1 MTQATLKR
9 GIQSVRASSS
19 PLEVL
24 AQLADKMDKFREK
37 SEERLG
43 TIESNMSA
51 LAVSNVAQE
60 LAGGGG
66 TRGVNPA
73 EAKALNNAARA
84 LLTGDQHAANQFF
97 IEARALTSQSDPDG
111 GYVVHDVLSS
121 GMTKIMAEISPIYR
135 LARRIPLLAGGAFE
149 EVIDKDSAEAAWVG
163 ESQAR
168 PDTDSPQLGK
178 FRVDLKEIYAMPKA
192 SQTLIDIASM
202 DVLGWLQDKVGDAFA
217 VKEGIAFHTGDGVAK
232 PRGILSFPTA
242 ATPDASRAWGTFEHV
257 ATGVNGAFPTSS
269 TSVNPADKLVDV
281 TAALKPQYRADAVW
295 LMNRAT
301 AAVVRKLKDAD
312 GRHVWV
318 DSLVIGQPSVLLGY
332 PVEIDEEMPDVATGS
347 LSIAFGSVSR
357 TYTIVEQPGV
367 KFLTDPFTDKP
378 NVRLFAY
385 RRIGGGVNNFEGLK
399 FLKFAA

>member
-1 MTQATLKR
+1 MTQATQMR
-9 GIQSVRASSS
+9 GIQSVRASST
-19 PLEVL
+19 PLEIL
-24 AQLADKMDKFREK
+24 AQLADKMDKFRDK

-43 TIESNMSA
+43 AIESNMSA
-51 LAVSNVAQE
+51 LAVSNVAHE
-60 LAGGGG
+60 LAGGG

-73 EAKALNNAARA
+73 ERRSLNNAARA

-257 ATGVNGAFPTSS
+257 ATGVNGAFPASS

-385 RRIGGGVNNFEGLK
+385 RRIGGGVNNTEGLK